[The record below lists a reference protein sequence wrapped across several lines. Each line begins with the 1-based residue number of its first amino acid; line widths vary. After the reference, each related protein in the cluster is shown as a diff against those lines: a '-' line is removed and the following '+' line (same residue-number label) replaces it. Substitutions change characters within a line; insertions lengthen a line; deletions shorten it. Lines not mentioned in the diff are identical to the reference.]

1 MFCPVGNRYAKSI
14 ITGCENSDRTINYYT
29 LIMMKRLTMIA
40 VALFATCGAAFAQQS
55 KSDETLEFRPHWTV
69 NVQGGVAHTRGEAP
83 FKELLSPAAQL
94 STTYKFHHAMGVRLG
109 LGGWQA
115 KGSEVLADQ
124 IYRFNYAQVTADYVL
139 DLAGAFGGFN
149 HKRVVNPYLFAG
161 VGAAFGFNNTEA
173 EPFKE
178 TLVYYWDGAKFFA
191 PIRAGLGI
199 DFRLSELI
207 SIGLEGNANILSDKF
222 NSKKAHNV
230 DWQFN
235 ALAGIKFR
243 LGDNTRPSSAYAAKV
258 AAAEAAAA
266 ALAAE
271 KAAAEK
277 AEADRLAA
285 EKAEADRLAAEKAA
299 AEKAAAEKAAAERAA
314 IAAANS
320 DNIYFTIGST
330 VIRKDEGAKIER
342 LAQWMKDHP
351 DFNVTLIGY
360 ADKETGTAQGNV
372 TLSENRAKVV
382 KERLISLGIPESR
395 VSAAFKGDTVQPFA
409 ENDKNRVVTCELE

>member
-1 MFCPVGNRYAKSI
+1 
-14 ITGCENSDRTINYYT
+14 
-29 LIMMKRLTMIA
+29 MMKRLTLIA
-40 VALFATCGAAFAQQS
+40 VALLATCSAASAQQS
-55 KSDETLEFRPHWTV
+55 KGDETLEFRPHWTL
-69 NVQGGVAHTRGEAP
+69 NVQGGVAHTRGEAS
-83 FKELLSPAAQL
+83 FGELLSPAAQL

-124 IYRFNYAQVTADYVL
+124 IYKFNYAQLTADYVV

-161 VGAAFGFNNTEA
+161 VGAALGFNNSEA
-173 EPFKE
+173 EPYKE
-178 TLVYYWDGAKFFA
+178 DLVYYWDGGKFFA
-191 PIRAGLGI
+191 PIRAGLGV
-199 DFRLSELI
+199 DFSLSDKV
-207 SIGLEGNANILSDKF
+207 SIGLEGNTYILSDEF

-235 ALAGIKFR
+235 ALAGITFR
-243 LGDNTRPSSAYAAKV
+243 LGDNTRPSAAYAAKV

-277 AEADRLAA
+277 AEAERL
-285 EKAEADRLAAEKAA
+285 A

-314 IAAANS
+314 IAVANS

-330 VIRKDEGAKIER
+330 LIRKDEAAKIER

-351 DFNVTLIGY
+351 DYNVTLIGY

-382 KERLISLGIPESR
+382 KERLITLGIPETR
-395 VSAAFKGDTVQPFA
+395 ISAAFKGDTVQPFA
-409 ENDKNRVVTCELE
+409 ENEKNRVVTCELE